1 MTQYRIFH
9 PQSSKFVVPNS
20 ELPVD
25 IEFFTSIR
33 NVEGTGTAPSFV
45 RELIFSES
53 DGEDVDSSYFELI
66 PAKRKGKGKGKG
78 WCHIKHV
85 KSGMYVTRFRAPS
98 SSHITLWLSDREPKS
113 ANRDLFRYVYQDEH
127 LRIKCKTSR
136 FSPRRLF
143 WYGYNPTPDTLVYV
157 VNRHRCPS
165 HPAAFN
171 FMLKEV

>member
-1 MTQYRIFH
+1 M
-9 PQSSKFVVPNS
+9 
-20 ELPVD
+20 D
-25 IEFFTSIR
+25 IEFFTSMR

-53 DGEDVDSSYFELI
+53 DGEDVDSYFELI
-66 PAKRKGKGKGKG
+66 PVKRKGKGKGKG
-78 WCHIKHV
+78 WYHIKHV
-85 KSGMYVTRFRAPS
+85 KDGMYVTRFRAPS

-113 ANRDLFRYVYQDEH
+113 ANRDLFRYQDEH
-127 LRIKCKTSR
+127 TRIKCKTSR

-143 WYGYNPTPDTLVYV
+143 WYGYNPTPDTPVYV
-157 VNRHRCPS
+157 VNRHVCQS